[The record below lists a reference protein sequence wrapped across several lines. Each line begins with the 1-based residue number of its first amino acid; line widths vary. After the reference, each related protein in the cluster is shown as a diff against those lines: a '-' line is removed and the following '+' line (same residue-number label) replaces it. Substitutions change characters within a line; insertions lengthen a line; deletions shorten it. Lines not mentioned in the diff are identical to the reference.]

1 MRSVHE
7 DWYTTKEKLPKE
19 TDLCI
24 GIRKNKY
31 QFQICYKSGEW
42 FDLNGKKIAEP
53 DIWCRVQTPKEIFKV
68 TPVPRRF
75 GSMEEVKRLFDG
87 KTYGEIREILHPY
100 HCDDHYRTAF
110 DPDIEEWIPI
120 PDDVVCEVDTLK
132 YKGFYGGPQYYAQ
145 IAFNLNGKKCY
156 KQFQFFILPENVKTI
171 TITGIA

>member
-1 MRSVHE
+1 MKPRYFNSE
-7 DWYTTKEKLPKE
+7 EEAREL
-19 TDLCI
+19 
-24 GIRKNKY
+24 
-31 QFQICYKSGEW
+31 
-42 FDLNGKKIAEP
+42 LN
-53 DIWCRVQTPKEIFKV
+53 
-68 TPVPRRF
+68 
-75 GSMEEVKRLFDG
+75 G

-110 DPDIEEWIPI
+110 DTDIEEWILI

-132 YKGFYGGPQYYAQ
+132 YKGVYGGPQYYDQ